1 MSEAS
6 PPKSPPTDFSERFER
21 LGREFR
27 ERENPHLDGLASART
42 CVVKLHAIV
51 AGALE
56 RYHEAAALPQLT
68 VELSD
73 VRVDDKH
80 VRSIEFELVR
90 GRHRAIV
97 TAKSR
102 GEVTLVGPFHRGKTE
117 GPCRSFPFDSGD
129 ELEVALGNFLEGF
142 LEAASTP

>member
-6 PPKSPPTDFSERFER
+6 LPRPAIDFGDRFEQ
-21 LGREFR
+21 LGRELR
-27 ERENPHLDGLASART
+27 EREAAHADSLASARG
-42 CVVKLHAIV
+42 CVEKLHAAV
-51 AGALE
+51 ASALDDFH
-56 RYHEAAALPQLT
+56 RGAALPQLEVT
-68 VELSD
+68 LSAI
-73 VRVDDKH
+73 RSDDKH
-80 VRSIEFELVR
+80 VRSVEFELLR

-102 GEVTLVGPFHRGKTE
+102 GEVTLVGPFHSGKTE

-129 ELEVALGNFLEGF
+129 ELRNALGDFLAQF